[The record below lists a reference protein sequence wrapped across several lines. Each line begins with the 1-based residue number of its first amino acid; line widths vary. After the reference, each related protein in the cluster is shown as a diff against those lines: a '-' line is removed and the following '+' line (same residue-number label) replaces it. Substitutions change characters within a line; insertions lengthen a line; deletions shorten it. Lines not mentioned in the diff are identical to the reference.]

1 MLGLLVEGDSME
13 PIKIVEIPKE
23 VYFQKALEDARRLID
38 EHTV

>member
-1 MLGLLVEGDSME
+1 MLDLYKKEIVME

-23 VYFQKALEDARRLID
+23 VYFEKALEDARRLIN